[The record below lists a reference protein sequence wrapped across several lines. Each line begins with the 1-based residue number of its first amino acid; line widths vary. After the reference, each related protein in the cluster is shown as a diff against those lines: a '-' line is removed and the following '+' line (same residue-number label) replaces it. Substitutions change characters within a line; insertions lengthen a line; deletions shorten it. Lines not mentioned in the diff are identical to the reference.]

1 MMDFTN
7 IWTVTHKE
15 LRDALRNRWFLLY
28 TLIFGG
34 LALALSMTAQPD
46 IAFAKLAGYD
56 RTVTSLVNLVLLFVP
71 LMGLMFGATSLAS
84 DQETGVLNTL
94 LAQPITRTEILL
106 GKYFGVATALLSS
119 LIMGFGL
126 AGFAL
131 ALDGGG
137 RVKGY
142 AVMIVFA
149 CLLGLAMLSVGFLIS
164 TISQKT
170 STAVGGA
177 LFLWLFFVLVG
188 DLGLIGASIVMELP
202 LETTLLIALI
212 SPLQEFKMA
221 SISTTQASLDALGPA
236 GLYADDTFGGLF
248 LPLLLASLLLWIFV
262 PLGAAQLVFAQRK

>member
-7 IWTVTHKE
+7 IWIVTHKE

-34 LALALSMTAQPD
+34 LALVLSMTAQPD

-106 GKYFGVATALLSS
+106 GKYFGVATALLCP

-137 RVKGY
+137 QVKGY
-142 AVMIVFA
+142 AVMIAFA

>member
-1 MMDFTN
+1 M
-7 IWTVTHKE
+7 
-15 LRDALRNRWFLLY
+15 
-28 TLIFGG
+28 
-34 LALALSMTAQPD
+34 
-46 IAFAKLAGYD
+46 
-56 RTVTSLVNLVLLFVP
+56 
-71 LMGLMFGATSLAS
+71 
-84 DQETGVLNTL
+84 
-94 LAQPITRTEILL
+94 
-106 GKYFGVATALLSS
+106 
-119 LIMGFGL
+119 
-126 AGFAL
+126 
-131 ALDGGG
+131 
-137 RVKGY
+137 KGY

-164 TISQKT
+164 TISKKT